1 MVSSILTNNGA
12 MTALQSLKSTQK
24 NLLETQNRI
33 STGLKV
39 STAKDNAAT
48 WAVATSMRGDIANY
62 KQVSEN
68 LSVSSGIVSTAAAGA
83 EKVASLIS
91 DIRTQVTSAQDG
103 VKDAKTVQASI
114 DALLGQINSIVDSST
129 FKGVNLLNGSKD
141 GDTKVLASVNADG
154 GVQTPAYITVA
165 EQNLTTASDGALSSL
180 KGFSVAGTVDKWA
193 FSQPTDT
200 TATGTSTLPEMSIGD
215 SVNFTFKLN
224 GASKTATFTA
234 AKALDMGNVE
244 DVQTFMKGMRDAINT
259 AAGASNQIASL
270 DDTGRLVVDAS
281 LGTDAISFDG
291 ANALTKGVDAYDAM
305 TLGKATD
312 LNPPAPKFV
321 YTKPTGTVSGTPT
334 YDFNFKIDGKAVTA
348 SYTVPGSGSPTYDTV
363 MKGVADAIN
372 AAAGVDNAIA
382 SLDVAGN
389 LVVDAALASSKIEF
403 DGASALKTQ
412 DGNIAAAPQVAKTT
426 EAFTAVT
433 DFAAAAI
440 SGDEMTFEFTVNGA
454 TKTARLNLL
463 TGNNGGAF
471 AANATGTDDAVKAL
485 VNTINAMGYG
495 NIASSGTAKVLTI
508 DTGASSLGSSVAY
521 NAASALKVVAGAG
534 GTGVIATTA
543 AVAGAG
549 PVNSTTKFSVG
560 VDTTTNK
567 LAAGDTVKFT
577 FTQNSQTKT
586 AQVIVGATQNKAEV
600 LRALANEINSQAGAV
615 IAGVEGDVGAEKIFV
630 DGTRASQPVT
640 YANSGAITGVKH
652 STVSPTMATDETEAK
667 DSSYEGLLGTL
678 KEVESSVLSAGA
690 AFGAAQTRID
700 LQKDF
705 MDKLVDTLT
714 SGVGALVDADMSEEA
729 ARLQAL
735 QVQEQLG
742 TQALS
747 IANQAPQSI
756 LRLFQ

>member
-412 DGNIAAAPQVAKTT
+412 DGNIAAETQVAKTSQT
-426 EAFTAVT
+426 FDALT
-433 DFAAAAI
+433 DFAATAVQ
-440 SGDEMTFEFTVNGA
+440 GDKLTFDFTVNGA
-454 TKTARLNLL
+454 AKQAVVDLYAGGYTTA
-463 TGNNGGAF
+463 T
-471 AANATGTDDAVKAL
+471 TDNAVKAL
-485 VNTINAMGYG
+485 RDAINAMGYG
-495 NIASSGTAKVLTI
+495 NIASSSASKALTI
-508 DTGASSLGSSVAY
+508 DTGAAALGFSIGY
-521 NAASALKVVAGAG
+521 TASTAVTVVDG
-534 GTGVIATTA
+534 GTGGVITGNTNAGTTA
-543 AVAGAG
+543 AVV
-549 PVNSTTKFSVG
+549 PSTTKFALG
-560 VDTTTNK
+560 VDTSTDK

-577 FTQNSQTKT
+577 FTQNSQSKT

-640 YANSGAITGVKH
+640 YAISGAITGVKH
-652 STVSPTMATDETEAK
+652 STASPTIATDETEAK

-678 KEVESSVLSAGA
+678 KEVETSVLSAGA